1 MQLFHDF
8 TGRLPGWV
16 TNHLIG
22 WAEYHQSLST
32 PEGERQFFIYH
43 MLVGRVLYGEREAVN

>member
-22 WAEYHQSLST
+22 WAEYHRSLST